1 MKKLLLSLA
10 LLSLIPASGAF
21 AQWSSDPMLNLGIA
35 VKPNDQVQPKI
46 RPTPDGGC
54 YISWFDNDPL
64 GQPPFGYDVYMQRL
78 DSAGFAQW
86 ADGGI
91 RFADLGM
98 SSTQDYGLDVDA
110 AGNALLAFLDDRRP
124 GTTVTAMKVDPTG
137 IQHWGHK
144 GLQVAKGPD
153 FLANPKITA
162 ASDGAVVA
170 GWIEGNNIKFQRI
183 TPTGKRL
190 WGPSGITI
198 AAPAGLTYS
207 LADLHAGEDGTV
219 IASWVS
225 AAGFTG
231 PKHLLANKIATDGSL
246 LWGAA
251 HVTVFD
257 GGSLQF
263 GNFPPFVTDGAGG
276 AVFGWYQTGPL
287 QSLAQHILADGTEA
301 FPHNGVAGSTN
312 TAHDQV
318 NPSVSYDPA
327 TGSTYLFWNEI
338 LEGPLTNQGISG
350 QKFDAAG
357 VRQWSD
363 SGLTVQPLISSAVI
377 NVASVFTV
385 AGPLVVW
392 SSEPTFAQS
401 SIYGAKVDP
410 SGAIICPPFFVSSIL
425 SSKSRLDMR
434 LSSTGVALA
443 AWSDGRN
450 DGGDIYAQDIK
461 PDCSLGQ

>member
-1 MKKLLLSLA
+1 MV
-10 LLSLIPASGAF
+10 
-21 AQWSSDPMLNLGIA
+21 NLGVA
-35 VKPNDQVQPKI
+35 VKDGDQVQPKI

-54 YISWFDNDPL
+54 YISWFDNDPN
-64 GQPPFGYDVYMQRL
+64 GHPPFGYDVYMQRL
-78 DSAGFAQW
+78 DAAGVAQW

-110 AGNALLAFLDDRRP
+110 DGNALLGFLDDRRP
-124 GTTVTAMKVDPTG
+124 STTVTTMKVDQSGT
-137 IQHWGHK
+137 QRWGRK
-144 GLQVAKGPD
+144 GLQVSKGPD
-153 FLANPKITA
+153 FLGNPKITA
-162 ASDGAVVA
+162 TTDGAAVA

-198 AAPAGLTYS
+198 TAPVGLSYS
-207 LADLHAGEDGTV
+207 LADLHAGEDGSV

-225 AAGFTG
+225 AAGFLG
-231 PKHLLANKIATDGSL
+231 SKHLLANKIAPDGSL
-246 LWGAA
+246 LWGAG
-251 HVTVFD
+251 HVIVFD

-276 AVFGWYQTGPL
+276 AVFGWYQVSPL

-301 FPHNGVAGSTN
+301 FPHNGVPGSTN

-327 TGSTYLFWNEI
+327 TGSIYLFWDEI
-338 LEGPLTNQGISG
+338 LEDPLTNEGISG
-350 QKFDAAG
+350 QKFNSAG
-357 VRQWSD
+357 VRQWGD
-363 SGLTVQPLISSAVI
+363 GGLTVQPLGASAVI
-377 NVASVFTV
+377 NVASIFTA
-385 AGPLVVW
+385 AGSLVVW
-392 SSEPTFAQS
+392 SSEPSYSQS
-401 SIYGAKVDP
+401 AIYGAKVDP

-425 SSKSRLDMR
+425 ASKSRLDMR
-434 LSSTGVALA
+434 LSPEGLALA

-450 DGGDIYAQDIK
+450 DNGDIYAQDIK
-461 PDCSLGQ
+461 PDCSLG

>member
-1 MKKLLLSLA
+1 
-10 LLSLIPASGAF
+10 
-21 AQWSSDPMLNLGIA
+21 MLNLGVA

-54 YISWFDNDPL
+54 YISWFDNDPT
-64 GQPPFGYDVYMQRL
+64 GHPPFGYDVYMQRL
-78 DSAGFAQW
+78 DTAGVAKW
-86 ADGGI
+86 AEGGI

-98 SSTQDYGLDVDA
+98 SSTQDYGLDVDPS
-110 AGNALLAFLDDRRP
+110 GNALLAFLDDRRP
-124 GTTVTAMKVDPTG
+124 ITTVTAMKVDPAG
-137 IQHWGHK
+137 VQHWGHK
-144 GLQVAKGPD
+144 GRNVTNSLE
-153 FLANPKITA
+153 FLANPKIAGAADGTA
-162 ASDGAVVA
+162 VA
-170 GWIEGNNIKFQRI
+170 GWIEGNNLKFQRI
-183 TPTGKRL
+183 SPTGRRL
-190 WGPSGITI
+190 WGPTGITI
-198 AAPAGLTYS
+198 VAPAGFTYS
-207 LADLHAGEDGTV
+207 LSDLHAAEDGTV
-219 IASWVS
+219 IASWIS
-225 AAGFTG
+225 AAGFSS
-231 PKHLLANKIATDGSL
+231 PKHLLANKLATDGSL
-246 LWGAA
+246 LWGPD

-301 FPHNGVAGSTN
+301 FPHNGVPGSTN
-312 TAHDQV
+312 TSHNQV

-327 TGSTYLFWNEI
+327 TESTYLFWDEI
-338 LEGPLTNQGISG
+338 LEGPLTNEGISG
-350 QKFDAAG
+350 QKFDSTGA
-357 VRQWSD
+357 RQWGD
-363 SGLTVQPLISSAVI
+363 NGLTVQPLGSSAVI
-377 NVASVFTV
+377 NVASVFTA

-410 SGAIICPPFFVSSIL
+410 DGAIICPPFFVSSVI

-434 LSSTGVALA
+434 LSSEGLALA